1 MTNGIASSTCDQP
14 ARFEGYISAVLGHQH
29 NIGASFRMTLN
40 PGTPAELILLDIPKW
55 DFEWQFAYYPQEE
68 IYVKRDDVIRLD
80 CVWDRS
86 LRPNDLEPSYV
97 LWADGSNDEMCFAV
111 IMSYQKN

>member
-1 MTNGIASSTCDQP
+1 MAIC
-14 ARFEGYISAVLGHQH
+14 VLPTRR
-29 NIGASFRMTLN
+29 NLR
-40 PGTPAELILLDIPKW
+40 E
-55 DFEWQFAYYPQEE
+55 
-68 IYVKRDDVIRLD
+68 RDDVIRLD

-86 LRPNDLEPSYV
+86 LRPNNLEPSYV